1 MPLPVPQPPPP
12 DPPSDRIIVALDLPD
27 FASALAMVDRLEGS
41 VRWFK
46 VGLELYLA
54 EGRRVVEA
62 VRSRGFSVFLDL
74 KLHDIPNQ
82 VASAVRSAAATGAQM
97 LTVHAAGGPAMLAGA
112 AEAATSLASPPK
124 LLAVTVLTSL
134 DEAQLHAIGV
144 PGSPA
149 DQVLRLATMAYRA
162 GIRGFVSSAEE
173 VAALRSEF
181 ADATLVTP
189 GIRPSGADPGDQKR
203 IATPAVALAA
213 GSDYLVVGRPIT
225 QAVDPA
231 AAVREIL
238 REIG

>member
-82 VASAVRSAAATGAQM
+82 VASAVRSAAA
-97 LTVHAAGGPAMLAGA
+97 
-112 AEAATSLASPPK
+112 
-124 LLAVTVLTSL
+124 
-134 DEAQLHAIGV
+134 
-144 PGSPA
+144 
-149 DQVLRLATMAYRA
+149 
-162 GIRGFVSSAEE
+162 
-173 VAALRSEF
+173 
-181 ADATLVTP
+181 
-189 GIRPSGADPGDQKR
+189 
-203 IATPAVALAA
+203 
-213 GSDYLVVGRPIT
+213 
-225 QAVDPA
+225 
-231 AAVREIL
+231 VREIL